1 MVRGGVLMSTRDY
14 YAAYAAVGPDPDAAR
29 WYHLGI
35 FATEAEASAAAAS
48 ASLIY
53 YRPVVRKVEK

>member
-1 MVRGGVLMSTRDY
+1 MSTRDY